1 MSAAARAAGV
11 PEDPTP
17 TAPPATRRPRPVP
30 GPGTADTRTG
40 VPAAGAARTG
50 GSAAART
57 AEAPPRGDGPRTP
70 APRTDPGAAAGRTTA
85 GRTAAGRSAAGRT
98 AAGRT
103 AAGPDRPP
111 APARTDPPSRAPAPR
126 SAVGER
132 AGGGAA
138 TPAGPVR
145 GRAHSVPVRTGALR
159 ARAPRAGSRP
169 ARAASPAPAAP
180 AARGRH
186 GIAVRRAPFAL
197 LVVALLAATTV
208 GLLVLNT
215 SIAVNSLRA
224 TELESAN
231 AERAQEVQRLEQQ
244 VVAGG
249 TPDRLADAAGDAG
262 LVPAGTAAYL
272 VLGPDGSVVLR
283 GRPEPAPAP
292 EPAAQPPGPP
302 AAAGG

>member
-1 MSAAARAAGV
+1 MSAAARTAGV
-11 PEDPTP
+11 PEEPPPRT
-17 TAPPATRRPRPVP
+17 PPAARRPRPVP
-30 GPGTADTRTG
+30 HPGTADAATG
-40 VPAAGAARTG
+40 APAAGAARTRTTRPAG
-50 GSAAART
+50 AAT
-57 AEAPPRGDGPRTP
+57 ADAAPRAEGPRTP
-70 APRTDPGAAAGRTTA
+70 APRTDPGAAAGRT
-85 GRTAAGRSAAGRT
+85 AAR
-98 AAGRT
+98 
-103 AAGPDRPP
+103 PDRSP
-111 APARTDPPSRAPAPR
+111 APSRADRPSRTPAPR
-126 SAVGER
+126 SATGAR
-132 AGGGAA
+132 AAGGAVP
-138 TPAGPVR
+138 PAGPVR
-145 GRAHSVPVRTGALR
+145 GRARSVPMRTGALR
-159 ARAPRAGSRP
+159 TRTARAGSRP

-186 GIAVRRAPFAL
+186 GLAVRRAPFAL

-283 GRPEPAPAP
+283 GRPEPAPEP
-292 EPAAQPPGPP
+292 EPAAQPPGTP
-302 AAAGG
+302 AVAGG